1 MQKFKSVEELISQ
14 LKPDKPVYCIRKNS
28 VLSASKFFQK
38 RFPGK
43 ILYAVKT
50 NPHPTVIKTLIK
62 SGIDQFDV
70 ASIEEIKTVR
80 KFSQSTKCSFMHTV
94 KSRESISEAYFKYG
108 VKTFSLD
115 TKDELIK
122 IIEST
127 SNAKD
132 LELFVRVSV
141 SNEHAE
147 IDLSKK
153 FGALNSEAVGLL
165 RLVKQHAKKIGLSFH
180 VGSQCMHPISYAKG
194 ITEIGNI
201 IKKTK
206 IIPDY
211 INVGGGFPTIYPD
224 LIPQSLDNYFDEIKK
239 GLKNL
244 KLDNLPEIICEP
256 GRALVAESGS
266 TIVRVNLRKKQK
278 LYINDGT
285 YGTLF
290 DAGTPNIV
298 FPSKMIKDY
307 SNKIISKKLTAF
319 DFFGPTCDS
328 MDYMKGPFL
337 LPNNIKENDYIE
349 LGQLGSYGLTFRTQ
363 FNGYYSNEIYEVED
377 NPIMSLYSKDINKAT
392 LVA

>member
-1 MQKFKSVEELISQ
+1 MQKFKSVEELVNQ

-28 VLSASKFFQK
+28 ILSASKYFQNK
-38 RFPGK
+38 FPGK

-50 NPHPTVIKTLIK
+50 NPHEEVIKTLIK

-70 ASIEEIKTVR
+70 ASIAEIRTVR
-80 KFSQSTKCSFMHTV
+80 KFSQNAKCSYMHTV
-94 KSRESISEAYFKYG
+94 KSRENIKEAYFKFG
-108 VKTFSLD
+108 IKTFVLD

-127 SNAKD
+127 NNAKD
-132 LELFVRVSV
+132 LELFVRVAV

-153 FGALNSEAVGLL
+153 FGATNSEALGLL
-165 RLVKQHAKKIGLSFH
+165 RLVKQSSKKIGLSFH

-194 ITEIGNI
+194 IAEIGSI

-206 IIPDY
+206 IIPNY

-224 LIPQSLDNYFDEIKK
+224 LVPQSLDNYMEEINRS
-239 GLKNL
+239 LENL
-244 KLDNLPEIICEP
+244 KLNNMPEIICEP

-266 TIVRVNLRKKQK
+266 TIVRVDLKKKNK

-298 FPSKMIKDY
+298 FPSKMIKDN
-307 SNKIISKKLTAF
+307 SHKIISKKITAF
-319 DFFGPTCDS
+319 DFYGPTCDS

-349 LGQLGSYGLTFRTQ
+349 LGQLGAYGLTFRTQ
-363 FNGYYSNEIYEVED
+363 FNGFFSDEIYEVED
-377 NPIMSLYSKDINKAT
+377 KPIMTLYDKEINKAT

>member
-1 MQKFKSVEELISQ
+1 MQKFKSVEELVNQ
-14 LKPDKPVYCIRKNS
+14 LRPNKPVYCIRKKS
-28 VLSASKFFQK
+28 ILSASKFFQK
-38 RFPGK
+38 NFPGK

-50 NPHPTVIKTLIK
+50 NPHPEVIKTLLK
-62 SGIDQFDV
+62 SGINQFDV
-70 ASIEEIKTVR
+70 ASVEEIKAVR
-80 KFSQSTKCSFMHTV
+80 KFNQVSKCSFMHTI
-94 KSRESISEAYFKYG
+94 KSREDISEAYFKYG
-108 VKTFSLD
+108 VKTFALD

-132 LELFVRVSV
+132 LELFVRVAV

-153 FGALNSEAVGLL
+153 FGAINSEAAGLL
-165 RLVKQHAKKIGLSFH
+165 RLVKQHSKKIGLSFH
-180 VGSQCMHPISYAKG
+180 VGSQCMHPISYSKG
-194 ITEIGNI
+194 IFEIANI

-206 IIPDY
+206 IVPDY
-211 INVGGGFPTIYPD
+211 LNIGGGFPTIYPD
-224 LIPQSLDNYFDEIKK
+224 LIPPSLESYFDEIKK
-239 GLKNL
+239 GLENL
-244 KLDNLPEIICEP
+244 KIEKLPEIICEP

-298 FPSKMIKDY
+298 FPSKMIKDN

-319 DFFGPTCDS
+319 DFYGPTCDS

-363 FNGYYSNEIYEVED
+363 FNGFYSDKIYEVED
-377 NPIMSLYSKDINKAT
+377 NAIMSLYNKDSNKDT

>member
-1 MQKFKSVEELISQ
+1 MQKFKSVEHLVNQ
-14 LKPDKPVYCIRKNS
+14 LKPNGPVYCIRKNS
-28 VLSASKFFQK
+28 ILSASNFFQK
-38 RFPGK
+38 KFPGK

-50 NPHPTVIKTLIK
+50 NPHPVVIKTLLK

-70 ASIEEIKTVR
+70 ASIEEIKAVR
-80 KFSQSTKCSFMHTV
+80 KFCKISKCSFMHTV
-94 KSRESISEAYFKYG
+94 KSRESINEAYFKYG
-108 VKTFSLD
+108 IKTFALD
-115 TKDELIK
+115 TKDELTK

-127 SNAKD
+127 NNAKD
-132 LELFVRVSV
+132 LELFVRVAV

-165 RLVKQHAKKIGLSFH
+165 RLAKLHSKKIGLSFH
-180 VGSQCMHPISYAKG
+180 VGSQCMHPISYSKG
-194 ITEIGNI
+194 IAEIGNI

-206 IIPDY
+206 IVPDY

-224 LIPQSLDNYFDEIKK
+224 LIPQSLDNYINEIKK
-239 GLKNL
+239 SLESL
-244 KLDNLPEIICEP
+244 RLDKITKIICEP

-285 YGTLF
+285 YGSLF

-298 FPSKMIKDY
+298 FPSKLIKDS

-319 DFFGPTCDS
+319 DFYGPTCDS

-337 LPNNIKENDYIE
+337 LPNNIKENDFIE
-349 LGQLGSYGLTFRTQ
+349 LGQLGAYGLTFRTQ
-363 FNGYYSNEIYEVED
+363 FNGFYSNEIYEVED
-377 NPIMSLYSKDINKAT
+377 NPIMTLYGKDIRKAT

>member
-1 MQKFKSVEELISQ
+1 MQKFKSVEELVSQ
-14 LKPDKPVYCIRKNS
+14 LKPEKPVYCLRKKS
-28 VLSASKFFQK
+28 ILSASKFFQNN
-38 RFPGK
+38 FPGK

-50 NPHPTVIKTLIK
+50 NPHSEVIKTLIK

-70 ASIEEIKTVR
+70 ASIEEIKSVK
-80 KFSQSTKCSFMHTV
+80 KFSLSAKCSFMHTV
-94 KSRESISEAYFKYG
+94 KSRESITEAYFKYG
-108 VKTFSLD
+108 VKTFALD

-127 SNAKD
+127 GNAKD

-153 FGALNSEAVGLL
+153 FGALNSEATGLL
-165 RLVKQHAKKIGLSFH
+165 RLVKQHSNKIGLSFH
-180 VGSQCMHPISYAKG
+180 VGSQCMHPISYTKG
-194 ITEIGNI
+194 INEIGSI

-224 LIPQSLDNYFDEIKK
+224 LIPQSLNNYLNEIKK

-244 KLDNLPEIICEP
+244 KIKKLPEIICEP

-266 TIVRVNLRKKQK
+266 TIVRVNLKKKQK

-298 FPSKMIKDY
+298 FPSKMIKDN

-319 DFFGPTCDS
+319 DFYGPTCDS

-349 LGQLGSYGLTFRTQ
+349 LGQLGAYGLTFRTQ
-363 FNGYYSNEIYEVED
+363 FNGFFSDEIYEVED
-377 NPIMSLYSKDINKAT
+377 NPIISLYDKDNNKAT

>member
-1 MQKFKSVEELISQ
+1 MQKFKSVEELVNQ
-14 LKPDKPVYCIRKNS
+14 LRPDKPVYCIRKKS
-28 VLSASKFFQK
+28 ILSASKFFQK
-38 RFPGK
+38 NFPGK

-50 NPHPTVIKTLIK
+50 NPHPEVIKTLLK
-62 SGIDQFDV
+62 SGINQFDV
-70 ASIEEIKTVR
+70 ASVEEIKAVR
-80 KFSQSTKCSFMHTV
+80 KFDQVSKCSFMHTI
-94 KSRESISEAYFKYG
+94 KSREDISEAYFKYG
-108 VKTFSLD
+108 VKTFALD

-132 LELFVRVSV
+132 LELFVRVAV

-153 FGALNSEAVGLL
+153 FGALTSEAVGLL
-165 RLVKQHAKKIGLSFH
+165 RLVKQYAKKIGLSFH
-180 VGSQCMHPISYAKG
+180 VGSQCMHPISYSKG
-194 ITEIGNI
+194 ISEIANI

-206 IIPDY
+206 IVPDY
-211 INVGGGFPTIYPD
+211 LNIGGGFPTIYPD
-224 LIPQSLDNYFDEIKK
+224 LIPPSLESYFDEIKK
-239 GLKNL
+239 GLENL
-244 KLDNLPEIICEP
+244 KIEKLPEIICEP

-298 FPSKMIKDY
+298 FPSKMIKDN

-319 DFFGPTCDS
+319 DFYVPTCDS

-363 FNGYYSNEIYEVED
+363 FNGFYSDKIYEVED
-377 NPIMSLYSKDINKAT
+377 NAIMSLYNKDSNKDT